1 MKAFA
6 STFVWPDKRVYKE
19 AAVCGYYINIGQILE
34 QYEIGTKP
42 DRNTS
47 TSVYLQM
54 LICCSENS

>member
-6 STFVWPDKRVYKE
+6 SVFVWHDKCVYKE
-19 AAVCGYYINIGQILE
+19 VAVCGYYINIGQILE

-47 TSVYLQM
+47 TSVW
-54 LICCSENS
+54 C